1 MRRSTKKKV
10 IPLALA
16 LALALIGAA
25 LAVPAITVNV
35 QNIGA
40 GGPKLVQVPGG
51 VTQADVDWV
60 LATNPDFVKGVK
72 VTFDQALDEG
82 TTIIIKVYA
91 SGDDPNDPNATPTTK
106 KEVTLS
112 SALAANTPYEIDF
125 DSPIAIGP
133 NIDKVAIVLVGP

>member
-25 LAVPAITVNV
+25 LAVPTFTVNV

-40 GGPKLVQVPGG
+40 GGPTAVTVPGG
-51 VTQADVDWV
+51 VAQANVEWV

-72 VTFDQALDEG
+72 VTFDQDLPAG

-91 SGDDPNDPNATPTTK
+91 SGDDPTNPNTAPTTVK
-106 KEVTLS
+106 QVTLS
-112 SALAANTPYEIDF
+112 NSLTAGTSQEIDF
-125 DSPIAIGP
+125 DTPIGIGSDL
-133 NIDKVAIVLVGP
+133 DKVAVVLVGP